1 MPRKT
6 DSSNPADWLY
16 VCAAD
21 LAGLRVLAAQELSY
35 ELCRSKLAEVIE
47 KALKAE
53 LIRSGWPLRR
63 THDLM
68 ELEAE
73 ITQRS
78 PELLPQVQSL
88 TSAFAQLY
96 RTNRYPGFDLGDE
109 DWPALRGHIE
119 EVGAL
124 LAAIQMRV
132 GATV

>member
-16 VCAAD
+16 ICDRD
-21 LAGLRVLAAQELSY
+21 LAGLRILASQELSY

-63 THDLM
+63 THDLI
-68 ELEAE
+68 ELEGE

-78 PELLPQVQSL
+78 PELLQQVQPL
-88 TSAFAQLY
+88 TGAFSQVY
-96 RTNRYPGFDLGDE
+96 FTDRYPGFDLGDE
-109 DWPALRGHIE
+109 DWPALRAHVE
-119 EVGAL
+119 AVGAL
-124 LAAIQMRV
+124 LAVIRKRV
-132 GATV
+132 EG